1 MVADELRRQA
11 DMFVELEDLASIVA
25 RAHNPRSTAPREAPK
40 EQPARETPEDVP
52 SNS

>member
-25 RAHNPRSTAPREAPK
+25 RAHNPRTTTAREAPK
-40 EQPARETPEDVP
+40 EQPARETPEED
-52 SNS
+52 SSSS